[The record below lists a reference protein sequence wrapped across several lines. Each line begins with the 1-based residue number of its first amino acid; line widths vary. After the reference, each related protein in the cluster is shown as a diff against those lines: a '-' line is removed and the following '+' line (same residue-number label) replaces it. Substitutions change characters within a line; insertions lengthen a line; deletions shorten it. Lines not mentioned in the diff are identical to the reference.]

1 MLVHLSIILKIII
14 SFFVQ
19 LRSNNLRNWNIDS
32 KADRIDRRVGNKA
45 YEVSPVKSLKV
56 TGRVM
61 RFFDRNYVQ

>member
-1 MLVHLSIILKIII
+1 MLVRLSGILKITI
-14 SFFVQ
+14 SFFAQ
-19 LRSNNLRNWNIDS
+19 FPSNSLRNWDIDS

-45 YEVSPVKSLKV
+45 YEVNPVKSLKV